1 MCSSHRQID
10 IQSRPWSPG
19 TPGDGNEP
27 GPGLILHRGSWKPEE
42 TSDPHLENEVR
53 EGLPRGEGTGDGLRE
68 MTDKREPLERAGG

>member
-1 MCSSHRQID
+1 M
-10 IQSRPWSPG
+10 
-19 TPGDGNEP
+19 
-27 GPGLILHRGSWKPEE
+27 ILHRGSWKPEG